1 MQFVTE
7 TGETIVLGKPVGP
20 RGGEGAVYELSH
32 DPSRVAKIYHKP
44 PPDQKVRKLR
54 AMTRLATPE
63 ILQFAAWPTAIL
75 RARDGGQIA
84 GIVMRKIAHA
94 RQVHELET
102 PSHRRAFFPQADWRF
117 LIRTARNCAAAVA
130 SIHKAGFV
138 IGDVNQGGFLV
149 TQNAL
154 VNVIDCDSFQVQTGA
169 ETFLC
174 EVAVPEFLPP
184 ELHGVKLS
192 QFVRTPNHDAFGLGI
207 VIFRLLMMGRHPF
220 AGYRGKG
227 DKPIPDAIREFR
239 FAFGADAAALQ
250 MAPPP
255 HSVLLSDLSRE
266 AATLF
271 LRAFSRGSEHPHAR
285 PGAAEWVAT
294 LDALEKQ
301 NKSCTADPGHYY
313 FAGLSQCPWCRIE
326 KGNGPNYFISVTI
339 RAIGDQAQQVDVT
352 RLWAE
357 ITTIVGPEQY
367 LRHIAAQPTKA
378 YSPAPLPEGIKDHQ
392 QLANILGILAG
403 VSCCLMLLGFVSA
416 NFAYIAFPIALTMTI
431 AWATVYRRSPL
442 FKVRQVRKT
451 VRDSRHRDL
460 AQLESYIS
468 QVVGRLQTE
477 FMTRY
482 RDSAN
487 AMETLKQLQQAES
500 HEMQQLQANA
510 RQRQLEA
517 YLDGYFLRDATI
529 RDIGSGRV
537 ALLESYGIESASD
550 VTDQAIAAVPG
561 FGPKLTAR
569 LIDWRKSIER
579 NFRFDPAKG
588 LPQADVARIRT
599 KYLQM
604 RHANQKL
611 VLSNKTELLR
621 LSDAAKAEAHKVASA
636 LGAKRA
642 ALAQAD
648 ADLAI
653 CYK

>member
-1 MQFVTE
+1 MQLVTE
-7 TGETIVLGKPVGP
+7 NGETIALGKQVGP

-32 DPSRVAKIYHKP
+32 DASRVAKIYHRP
-44 PPDQKVRKLR
+44 PPDHKVRKLR
-54 AMTRLATPE
+54 AMTRLATTD
-63 ILQFAAWPTAIL
+63 ILRFAAWPTALI
-75 RARDGGQIA
+75 RASSGGQIA

-102 PSHRRAFFPQADWRF
+102 PSHRRAYFPHADWRF

-154 VNVIDCDSFQVQTGA
+154 VNVIDCDSFQVQTPA

-192 QFVRTPNHDAFGLGI
+192 STVRSPNHDAFGLAI

-239 FAFGADAAALQ
+239 FAFGADASALQ

-255 HSVLLSDLSRE
+255 HSLLLSDLSRE

-271 LRAFSRGSEHPHAR
+271 LRAFSRGSEHPNAR
-285 PGAAEWVAT
+285 PAATEWVAT

-301 NKSCTADPGHYY
+301 NKLCSADPGHYF
-313 FAGLSQCPWCRIE
+313 FAGSSLCPWCRIE
-326 KGNGPNYFISVTI
+326 KGSGPNYFISVTVK
-339 RAIGDQAQQVDVT
+339 AIGAQTQQIDVG

-357 ITTIVGPEQY
+357 VTTVVHPDQF
-367 LRHIAAQPTKA
+367 LRYIAAQPTKA
-378 YSPAPLPEGIKDHQ
+378 IPAPLPPGIKDHQ
-392 QLANILGILAG
+392 QTVNILGILAA

-416 NFAYIAFPIALTMTI
+416 NFAYIALPFAVTMTV

-442 FKVRQVRKT
+442 FKVRQARRL
-451 VRDSRHRDL
+451 VRDSRHWDVAQIERD
-460 AQLESYIS
+460 IS
-468 QVVGRLQTE
+468 QTVARLQQEFAIRYTE
-477 FMTRY
+477 SSRIVESL
-482 RDSAN
+482 RQI
-487 AMETLKQLQQAES
+487 EHAES

-517 YLDGYFLRDATI
+517 FLDGYFLRDATI

-537 ALLESYGIESASD
+537 ALLESYGIESAND
-550 VTDQAIAAVPG
+550 VTERGIAAVPG
-561 FGPKLTAR
+561 FGPKLTQR
-569 LIDWRKSIER
+569 LMEWRMSIER

-599 KYLQM
+599 KYLQL
-604 RHANQKL
+604 RHAGQKHLQTNKAEL
-611 VLSNKTELLR
+611 VR
-621 LSDAAKAEAHKVASA
+621 LSDAAKAATQSVASA
-636 LGAKRA
+636 LGARRA
-642 ALAQAD
+642 ALAQAN
-648 ADLAI
+648 ADLDI
-653 CYK
+653 CY